1 MPTETNRNSQN
12 QAFASLKVKLP
23 YKNKNAVQR
32 IVGVIRHSL
41 KGGEKMD
48 TTMIVVLLVG
58 LIQVILILSVVHI
71 SGKTDEIAKELKEMN
86 ENLRKIISNT
96 KKD

>member
-1 MPTETNRNSQN
+1 MTN
-12 QAFASLKVKLP
+12 SLKSSILKTTNNP
-23 YKNKNAVQR
+23 
-32 IVGVIRHSL
+32 

-48 TTMIVVLLVG
+48 TSMIVVLLVG
-58 LIQVILILSVVHI
+58 LIQIILILSVVHI
-71 SGKTDEIAKELKEMN
+71 SGKVDEICKEMKDMN

>member
-1 MPTETNRNSQN
+1 
-12 QAFASLKVKLP
+12 
-23 YKNKNAVQR
+23 
-32 IVGVIRHSL
+32 
-41 KGGEKMD
+41 MD

>member
-1 MPTETNRNSQN
+1 
-12 QAFASLKVKLP
+12 
-23 YKNKNAVQR
+23 
-32 IVGVIRHSL
+32 
-41 KGGEKMD
+41 MD

-58 LIQVILILSVVHI
+58 LIQIILILSIVHI
-71 SGKTDEIAKELKEMN
+71 SGKTDEMANELKEMN

>member
-1 MPTETNRNSQN
+1 
-12 QAFASLKVKLP
+12 
-23 YKNKNAVQR
+23 
-32 IVGVIRHSL
+32 
-41 KGGEKMD
+41 MD

-58 LIQVILILSVVHI
+58 LIQIILILSVVHI
-71 SGKTDEIAKELKEMN
+71 SGKVDEICKEMN